1 MSNPYLRMV
10 GVKKSFPG
18 VQALKGVDFEA
29 YAGEALALVGANGAG
44 KSTLM
49 NILGGV
55 VMPDEG
61 EIHIQSQPV
70 HIHNPLEATDLGI
83 AFVHQE
89 MALLPTMTIAENM
102 YIANFPT
109 RRGLIDAKKIR
120 ELSRNTLK
128 RLGHDF
134 PPGTWVRD
142 LSPGDQQIVE
152 IARALLGE
160 PRIIIFDEPTSSL
173 TSREKERLFEVIR
186 SLKKEGATIVY
197 ITHLLEEIF
206 NICERAVVLRNGES
220 VGGGLLKDLKYEEIV
235 RLMIGTADVSS
246 YFRHRTA
253 QIGDTILK
261 VTGLDRKGV
270 LENIDFELR
279 KGEVLGLWGLMGSGR
294 TELARA
300 LVGLDPIE
308 KGRIELRQNGSLA
321 AIHPKDAK
329 NWIGMLTEN
338 RREEGLL
345 LPKSVKTN
353 LSLANLR
360 ALVSRLWPLV
370 DARRET
376 DLAQNYVDQ
385 LGIIITSLEQ
395 PVETLSGGNQ
405 QKVVVGRWLQRN
417 PIIYI
422 MDEPT
427 RGLDVGAK
435 AEIRNVILEL
445 ADAGAAI
452 ILISSD
458 IDQIM
463 SMSDRYLVMNRGR
476 ITAALPATASKDE
489 LIFSAAGM
497 L

>member
-1 MSNPYLRMV
+1 MGTPFLRMV

-29 YAGEALALVGANGAG
+29 YAGEALALIGANGAG

-49 NILGGV
+49 NVLGGV
-55 VMPDEG
+55 ILPDEG
-61 EIHIQSQPV
+61 EILIEDQPV
-70 HIHNPLEATDLGI
+70 IIRNPKEAADLGI

-102 YIANFPT
+102 FVGNFPLN
-109 RRGLIDAKKIR
+109 RGFIDAKQIK
-120 ELSRNTLK
+120 EKSVVTLK

-134 PPGTWVRD
+134 PPDVKVRD

-152 IARALLGE
+152 IARALLSK

-186 SLKKEGATIVY
+186 SLKREGVVIIY
-197 ITHLLEEIF
+197 ITHLLDEIF
-206 NICERAVVLRNGES
+206 NICERAVVLRNGET
-220 VGGGLLKDLKYEEIV
+220 VGGGMLADLKSEEIV
-235 RLMIGTADVSS
+235 RMMIGAKDVST
-246 YFRHRTA
+246 YFQHRDTN
-253 QIGDTILK
+253 IGDVILR
-261 VTGLDRKGV
+261 VEGLTREGILRD
-270 LENIDFELR
+270 ISFELCE
-279 KGEVLGLWGLMGSGR
+279 GEVLGLWGLMGSGR

-300 LVGLDPIE
+300 LVGLDPVDRGIL
-308 KGRIELRQNGSLA
+308 KLRKNGELMPIR
-321 AIHPKDAK
+321 PREAK
-329 NWIGMLTEN
+329 RWIGMVTEN

-345 LPKSVKTN
+345 LPKSVKVN
-353 LSLANLR
+353 MSLANLES
-360 ALVSRLWPLV
+360 LISRVWPLV
-370 DARRET
+370 DTKKE
-376 DLAQNYVDQ
+376 DELAKTFVER
-385 LGIIITSLEQ
+385 LTIIVSSLDQ

-405 QKVVVGRWLQRN
+405 QKVVVGRWLQRQ

-435 AEIRNVILEL
+435 AEIRKVILDL
-445 ADAGAAI
+445 ADAGAAV

-463 SMSDRYLVMNRGR
+463 SMSDRFLVLHQGQ
-476 ITAALPATASKDE
+476 IISELPGGTSKDE
-489 LIFSAAGM
+489 LITAAAGAV
-497 L
+497 

>member
-1 MSNPYLRMV
+1 MGEPYLRMA
-10 GVKKSFPG
+10 GIKKSFPG

-29 YAGEALALVGANGAG
+29 YAGEALALIGANGAG

-49 NILGGV
+49 NVLGGV
-55 VMPDEG
+55 IQPDEG
-61 EIHIQSQPV
+61 QINIQGEMVEIRD
-70 HIHNPLEATDLGI
+70 PLEAAAHGI

-89 MALLPTMTIAENM
+89 MAILRTMTIAENL

-109 RRGLIDAKKIR
+109 RNGLIDYPKAR
-120 ELSRNTLK
+120 QLSQAVLQ

-134 PPGTWVRD
+134 PVDTLLRD

-152 IARALLGE
+152 IARALLGN
-160 PRIIIFDEPTSSL
+160 PRLIIFDEPTSSL

-186 SLKKEGATIVY
+186 SLKKEGVTIIY
-197 ITHLLEEIF
+197 ITHLMDEVF
-206 NICERAVVLRNGES
+206 GICERAVVLRNGES
-220 VGGGLLKDLKYEEIV
+220 VGGGMLKDLTYEEIV

-253 QIGDTILK
+253 KVGETILK
-261 VTGLDRKGV
+261 VSGLQQKGT
-270 LENIDFELR
+270 LEDIHFELR
-279 KGEVLGLWGLMGSGR
+279 QGEVLGLWGLMGSGR

-300 LVGLDPIE
+300 IMGLDSIDQGTLE
-308 KGRIELRQNGSLA
+308 IRTNGGLQSVR
-321 AIHPKDAK
+321 PQDCSK
-329 NWIGMLTEN
+329 WIGMVTEN

-345 LPKSVKTN
+345 LPKSVKMN
-353 LSLANLR
+353 MSLANLH
-360 ALVSRLWPLV
+360 ALMSRIWPLV
-370 DARRET
+370 DNKREIEQT
-376 DLAQNYVDQ
+376 QTYIERLKIVIAN
-385 LGIIITSLEQ
+385 LEQ

-417 PIIYI
+417 PLIYI

-476 ITAALPATASKDE
+476 ITQELPYTASKDE
-489 LIFSAAGM
+489 LIAAAAGVG
-497 L
+497 